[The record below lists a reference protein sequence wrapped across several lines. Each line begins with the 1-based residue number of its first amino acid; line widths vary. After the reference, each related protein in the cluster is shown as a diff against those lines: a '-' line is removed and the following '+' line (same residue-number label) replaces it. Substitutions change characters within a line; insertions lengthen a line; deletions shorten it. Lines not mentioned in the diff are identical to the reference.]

1 MPKTMA
7 QHMVE
12 VEELAKIMKDWQ
24 NLEEET
30 ISLAEN
36 LMTKSKNDFVKVIM
50 EMIKR
55 DSEKHKIMQQF
66 AIDHLTKKA
75 MEIAPQDLVP
85 LGDVLDRH
93 LQAEAK
99 SMGLANVAIIKS
111 KDFFTNFIVS
121 YLMADEIKHHEMLTK
136 LDQVKGYVHPAG
148 VLRGESETGRLP

>member
-1 MPKTMA
+1 MQKTMA
-7 QHMVE
+7 QHMAE
-12 VEELAKIMKDWQ
+12 VEELAKIMKDWK
-24 NLEEET
+24 NLEDET

-36 LMTKSKNDFVKVIM
+36 LMTKSNNDFVKVIM

-75 MEIAPQDLVP
+75 MEIAPQDLIP
-85 LGDVLDRH
+85 LGDVLEKH
-93 LQAEAK
+93 LHAEAK

-136 LDQVKGYVHPAG
+136 LDQVKGAVYPYGIVRA
-148 VLRGESETGRLP
+148 ESETGRLP

>member
-1 MPKTMA
+1 MQKTMA
-7 QHMVE
+7 QHMAE

-36 LMTKSKNDFVKVIM
+36 LMKKSNNDFVKVIM

-75 MEIAPQDLVP
+75 MEIAPQDLIP
-85 LGDVLDRH
+85 LGDVLEKH
-93 LQAEAK
+93 LHAEAK

-136 LDQVKGYVHPAG
+136 LEQVKGYVHPAG